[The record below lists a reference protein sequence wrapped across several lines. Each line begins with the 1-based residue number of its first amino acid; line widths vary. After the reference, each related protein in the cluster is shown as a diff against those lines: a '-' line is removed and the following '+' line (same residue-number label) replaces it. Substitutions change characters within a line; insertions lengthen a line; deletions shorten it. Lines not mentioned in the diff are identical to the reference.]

1 MGFGELKWDTRC
13 MDGFSVGFLNNLPK
27 LISLVL
33 GLGTHQCDNLRT
45 VAQNYFLFIFTT
57 YVYMQVA
64 INLTF
69 LELDIDHGPYIDYLG
84 LQN

>member
-1 MGFGELKWDTRC
+1 

-69 LELDIDHGPYIDYLG
+69 FRTRHRSWPSTLIIWDYKTDKG
-84 LQN
+84 SF